1 MRFELNVDSFKVTP
15 RVSDLSLKREDF
27 AVTSL
32 NYQTGYEGSNEHYVC
47 ENGHVG
53 AEPALL
59 TEESEYSFIDGVFH
73 TKGIVVYVCPTCKQP
88 VALDDFN

>member
-1 MRFELNVDSFKVTP
+1 MRFELDVDSFRRTPVVT
-15 RVSDLSLKREDF
+15 DFKLKRGDF
-27 AVTSL
+27 EVTSL
-32 NYQTGYEGSNEHYVC
+32 NYQSGFEGTNEHYVC
-47 ENGHVG
+47 ESGHVG

-59 TEESEYSFIDGVFH
+59 IEESEYSFADGVFS